1 MEMARRVRVT
11 CLALYLLAQVVFVI
25 RISQP
30 SSYVF
35 DEFHYIPAA
44 KAFLSLS
51 NNRNWEHPPL
61 GKLFIG
67 AGIALLGDEPL
78 GWRFFSTV
86 FGALIVVGMYLWAL
100 AIFREQRLAVWVALI
115 ALVNQFLYVMAR
127 VAMLD
132 VFMVCFMVW
141 GLAAFSAAWESG
153 RDAGSTR
160 RLLLFAGVMFGL
172 ATAVKWE
179 GLAAWGSCWL
189 LMVGVRVLRRTG
201 AVPQTTVA
209 AAADEPWHAA
219 DLWQRVGGRFLGL
232 AFFALPLLLYFVTFL
247 PLLLLKGGPD
257 NTLPGIVK
265 LQRAILLGHLHVSGV
280 HIYESPWY
288 TWALG
293 LRPQWFAW
301 AAEPDNPVY
310 VRAILLLG
318 NPLVM
323 WAGFAAALVSLM
335 DWVRLGARDAFLVTA
350 WYWGMYLAWAV
361 VPRPLTFYHYY
372 FAAAM
377 ALSLNLAYVFRR
389 YERGRLFPV
398 AWARWAFLAAAMAV
412 FLIFFPV
419 LAALRMS
426 GGWFPK

>member
-1 MEMARRVRVT
+1 MHVPRRVRVT
-11 CLALYLLAQVVFVI
+11 CLALYLLAQTFFLI
-25 RISQP
+25 RLSQP
-30 SSYVF
+30 PSYVF

-44 KAFLSLS
+44 KMLLSRAQ
-51 NNRNWEHPPL
+51 NRNWEHPPL
-61 GKLFIG
+61 GKYIIG
-67 AGIALLGDEPL
+67 AGIVLLGDEPA

-100 AIFREQRLAVWVALI
+100 AIFGQQGLAVWVALV

-127 VAMLD
+127 IAMLD
-132 VFMVCFMVW
+132 VFLVAFMVW
-141 GLAAFSAAWESG
+141 GLAAFSAAWDSG
-153 RDAGSTR
+153 RDAPSTR

-172 ATAVKWE
+172 ATAIKWE

-189 LMVGVRVLRRTG
+189 LMAGVRLLRRTG
-201 AVPQTTVA
+201 ALPQAAVA
-209 AAADEPWHAA
+209 PSPDEPWHAA
-219 DLWQRVGGRFLGL
+219 DPWQRVGAGFLALG
-232 AFFALPLLLYFVTFL
+232 FGVLPLAVYFATFL
-247 PLLLLKGGPD
+247 PLLTLKSGPD
-257 NTLPGIVK
+257 NSLMGILR
-265 LQRAILLGHLHVSGV
+265 LQWAIPLGHMRVSGV

-301 AAEPDNPVY
+301 SPELEEPTY

-323 WAGFAAALVSLM
+323 WTGFAAAFLTLGA
-335 DWVRLGARDAFLVTA
+335 WVRRGTRDAFLVTA
-350 WYWGMYLAWAV
+350 WYWALYLSWAV

-377 ALSLNLAYVFRR
+377 ALTLNLAYVFRR
-389 YERGRLFPV
+389 YERGRFFPV
-398 AWARWAFLAAAMAV
+398 PWARWGFLAMAV
-412 FLIFFPV
+412 AVFVIFFPV
-419 LAALRMS
+419 LSAMRMP

>member
-1 MEMARRVRVT
+1 MDARRRVRVT
-11 CLALYLLAQVVFVI
+11 CLALYLLAQTLFVVRVA
-25 RISQP
+25 QP

-35 DEFHYIPAA
+35 DEFHYVPAA
-44 KAFLSLS
+44 KAYLSLT

-61 GKLFIG
+61 GKYFIG
-67 AGIALLGDEPL
+67 AGIALLGDEAL

-100 AIFREQRLAVWVALI
+100 AIFREPRLAVWVALI
-115 ALVNQFLYVMAR
+115 TLVDQYLYVMAR
-127 VAMLD
+127 IAMLD

-153 RDAGSTR
+153 RDAASTR
-160 RLLLFAGVMFGL
+160 RLLRFAGAMFGL

-189 LMVGVRVLRRTG
+189 LLVGVRVLRGTG
-201 AVPQTTVA
+201 AVPQTPVP

-219 DLWQRVGGRFLGL
+219 DLWQRVGGRYLVL
-232 AFFALPLLLYFVTFL
+232 AFGLLPLALYCVTFL
-247 PLLLLKGGPD
+247 PFLALKWGPD
-257 NTLPGIVK
+257 NTLLGILR

-301 AAEPDNPVY
+301 ATDPDNPVY

-323 WAGFAAALVSLM
+323 WAGFAAAFVSLWN
-335 DWVRLGARDAFLVTA
+335 WVRRGTRDALLVTA
-350 WYWGMYLAWAV
+350 WYWGLYLAWAV

-377 ALSLNLAYVFRR
+377 ALGLNLAYVFRR

-398 AWARWAFLAAAMAV
+398 VWARWVFLAAAAV
-412 FLIFFPV
+412 VFVIFFPV
-419 LAALRMS
+419 LAALRMP